1 MEWFKYIETTF
12 WFGVAAVGFGIL
24 FNVPKRTLFS
34 IFLLGA
40 IGGLTKVAIVNIGY
54 DAVLGSFVGAIMIGV
69 LSHITSWW
77 KVSPPIVFSIPA
89 SIPMVP
95 GVSTYKMMAG
105 ILQLTMVKDLSEY
118 NTILHNT
125 IHNGITALFIL
136 LSLAV
141 GAALPLLL
149 VRKKSGKE
157 LQGIVKHKGE

>member
-1 MEWFKYIETTF
+1 MKKMKKNFYDTQE
-12 WFGVAAVGFGIL
+12 
-24 FNVPKRTLFS
+24 
-34 IFLLGA
+34 LLK
-40 IGGLTKVAIVNIGY
+40 IKEI
-54 DAVLGSFVGAIMIGV
+54 
-69 LSHITSWW
+69 
-77 KVSPPIVFSIPA
+77 
-89 SIPMVP
+89 
-95 GVSTYKMMAG
+95 
-105 ILQLTMVKDLSEY
+105 QLTMVKDLSEY